1 MNDLREVF
9 EMVTKQTEPDLDSW
23 KKQEDRQRQRSRNR
37 RIGAILVA
45 AAAAIA
51 IGVFALVS
59 RPGSGTTSV
68 TNPPATSVPFVTTP
82 PIGAQL
88 VAPDGTPVRQFP
100 GSFSDD
106 SSLQLSPDGTTIA
119 YISAGYVHTV
129 RVDGS
134 DDRTLTGAG
143 NTNDGDAQNHVVWSP
158 DGSQLAYAYSG
169 NIYVMNADGSDRH
182 AITQS
187 PGGLGD
193 YYPVWSID
201 GMIAFWEGTPTGQD
215 GGPIDSEIYTI
226 PADGTGSPVRLTN
239 DGGNPVS
246 DIEPAWSPDGSRIAY
261 WHDGALWSMWADGSH
276 RRDMYAGEGGAWAPS
291 WSPDGKSIAFIAYVG
306 NLPGGGAPVMQLRMI
321 ELKTGRLTK
330 LKMHAVTDWNGPQW
344 VSDGEILINRYN

>member
-1 MNDLREVF
+1 MHDLREVF

-37 RIGAILVA
+37 RIGAIVVA

-51 IGVFALVS
+51 IGAFALAS
-59 RPGSGTTSV
+59 LPGSGTTSV
-68 TNPPATSVPFVTTP
+68 TNPPAPRVPFVMTP

-88 VAPDGTPVRQFP
+88 VSPDGTPVRQFP
-100 GSFSDD
+100 GSFSER
-106 SSLQLSPDGTTIA
+106 SSLQLSPDGTTLA
-119 YISAGYVHTV
+119 YMSAGYVHTV

-158 DGSQLAYAYSG
+158 DGSRLAYASTG
-169 NIYVMNADGSDRH
+169 NIYVMNADGSDQH

-193 YYPVWSID
+193 YYPVWSIE
-201 GMIAFWEGTPTGQD
+201 GTIAFWEGTPTGED
-215 GGPIDSEIYTI
+215 GGPSDAEIYTV
-226 PADGTGSPVRLTN
+226 PATGGPVTRLTH
-239 DGGNPVS
+239 DAVH

-261 WHDGALWSMWADGSH
+261 WHDGALWIMRADGTH
-276 RRDMYAGEGGAWAPS
+276 KREVHAGQGGAWAPS

-306 NLPGGGAPVMQLRMI
+306 NLPLGGAPVMQLRTI
-321 ELKTGRLTK
+321 ELKTGRVTK
-330 LKMHAVTDWNGPQW
+330 LKMHSVTDWNGPQW
-344 VSDGEILINRYN
+344 ISKGEILINRYN

>member
-1 MNDLREVF
+1 MHDLREVF

-23 KKQEDRQRQRSRNR
+23 KKQENRQRQKSRNR
-37 RIGAILVA
+37 RIGAIVVA

-51 IGVFALVS
+51 IGAFALAS
-59 RPGSGTTSV
+59 RPGSGKTSV
-68 TNPPATSVPFVTTP
+68 TNPPAPSVPFVTTP

-106 SSLQLSPDGTTIA
+106 SSLQLSPDGTTLA

-143 NTNDGDAQNHVVWSP
+143 NTNEGDAQNHVVWSP
-158 DGSQLAYAYSG
+158 DGSQLAYAYTG
-169 NIYVMNADGSDRH
+169 NIYIMNADGSDQH
-182 AITQS
+182 AITHS

-193 YYPVWSID
+193 YYPAWSID
-201 GMIAFWEGTPTGQD
+201 GTIAFWEGSPTGED
-215 GGPIDSEIYTI
+215 GGPSDSEIYTV
-226 PADGTGSPVRLTN
+226 PAMGGDVTRLTN
-239 DGGNPVS
+239 NVVS
-246 DIEPAWSPDGSRIAY
+246 NIEPAWSPDGTRIAY
-261 WHDGALWSMWADGSH
+261 WDGGALLVMQADGSNKH
-276 RRDMYAGEGGAWAPS
+276 SVYGREGGAWAPT
-291 WSPDGKSIAFIAYVG
+291 WSPDGKSIAFITYVG
-306 NLPGGGAPVMQLRMI
+306 NLPTEKGGAPLMQLRTI
-321 ELKTGRLTK
+321 DLKSARVIK
-330 LKMHAVTDWNGPQW
+330 LNVHSVTDWNGPQW

>member
-1 MNDLREVF
+1 MHDLREVF

-51 IGVFALVS
+51 IGVFALAS
-59 RPGSGTTSV
+59 RPGSGKTSV
-68 TNPPATSVPFVTTP
+68 INPPVPSVPFVTTP

-100 GSFSDD
+100 GSFLDD
-106 SSLQLSPDGTTIA
+106 SSLQLSPDGTTLA
-119 YISAGYVHTV
+119 YMSAGYVHTV
-129 RVDGS
+129 RVDGM

-158 DGSQLAYAYSG
+158 DGSQLAYASSG
-169 NIYVMNADGSDRH
+169 NIYVMNADGSDQH

-201 GMIAFWEGTPTGQD
+201 GTIAFWRGTPTGED
-215 GGPIDSEIYTI
+215 GGPGDSEIYTV
-226 PADGTGSPVRLTN
+226 PAVGGAVTRLTN
-239 DGGNPVS
+239 NVVS
-246 DIEPAWSPDGSRIAY
+246 NIEPAWSPDGTRIAY
-261 WHDGALWSMWADGSH
+261 WDGGALLVMQADGSH
-276 RRDMYAGEGGAWAPS
+276 KHSVYGREGGAWAPT
-291 WSPDGKSIAFIAYVG
+291 WSPDGKSIAFITYVG
-306 NLPGGGAPVMQLRMI
+306 NLPSAKGGAPLMQLRTI
-321 ELKTGRLTK
+321 ELKTGRVTK
-330 LKMHAVTDWNGPQW
+330 LKMHSVTDWNGPQW

>member
-1 MNDLREVF
+1 MHDLREVF

-37 RIGAILVA
+37 KVGAIVVA

-51 IGVFALVS
+51 IGAFALAS
-59 RPGSGTTSV
+59 RPGSGKTSV
-68 TNPPATSVPFVTTP
+68 TNPPAPSVPFVTTP

-106 SSLQLSPDGTTIA
+106 SSLQLSPDGTTLA

-158 DGSQLAYAYSG
+158 DGSQLA
-169 NIYVMNADGSDRH
+169 
-182 AITQS
+182 
-187 PGGLGD
+187 
-193 YYPVWSID
+193 
-201 GMIAFWEGTPTGQD
+201 
-215 GGPIDSEIYTI
+215 
-226 PADGTGSPVRLTN
+226 
-239 DGGNPVS
+239 
-246 DIEPAWSPDGSRIAY
+246 
-261 WHDGALWSMWADGSH
+261 
-276 RRDMYAGEGGAWAPS
+276 
-291 WSPDGKSIAFIAYVG
+291 
-306 NLPGGGAPVMQLRMI
+306 
-321 ELKTGRLTK
+321 
-330 LKMHAVTDWNGPQW
+330 
-344 VSDGEILINRYN
+344 

>member
-1 MNDLREVF
+1 MHDLREVF

-23 KKQEDRQRQRSRNR
+23 RKQEHRQRRRSRNR
-37 RIGAILVA
+37 RVGAIIVA

-68 TNPPATSVPFVTTP
+68 TNPPAPSVPFVTTP

-100 GSFSDD
+100 GSFSDA
-106 SSLQLSPDGTTIA
+106 SSLQLSPDGTTLA
-119 YISAGYVHTV
+119 YMSAGYVHTV

-143 NTNDGDAQNHVVWSP
+143 NTNEGDAQNHVVWSP
-158 DGSQLAYAYSG
+158 DGSQLAYASTG
-169 NIYVMNADGSDRH
+169 NIYVMNADGSDQH

-201 GMIAFWEGTPTGQD
+201 GTIAFWGGSPTGED
-215 GGPIDSEIYTI
+215 GGPSDAEIYTV
-226 PADGTGSPVRLTN
+226 PATGGTVTRLTH
-239 DGGNPVS
+239 DAVH

-261 WHDGALWSMWADGSH
+261 WHDGILRIMRADGTKKH
-276 RRDMYAGEGGAWAPS
+276 EAYASESGAWAPA
-291 WSPDGKSIAFIAYVG
+291 WSPDGTSIAFIAYVG
-306 NLPGGGAPVMQLRMI
+306 NLPGGGAPLMQLRTI
-321 ELKTGRLTK
+321 ELKSDRVSK
-330 LKMHAVTDWNGPQW
+330 LDIHSVTDWNGPQW

>member
-1 MNDLREVF
+1 MHDLREVF

-37 RIGAILVA
+37 RIGAIVVA

-51 IGVFALVS
+51 IGVFALAS
-59 RPGSGTTSV
+59 RPGSGKTSV
-68 TNPPATSVPFVTTP
+68 INPPVPSVPFVTTP

-106 SSLQLSPDGTTIA
+106 SSLQLSPDGTTLA
-119 YISAGYVHTV
+119 YMSAGYVHTV
-129 RVDGS
+129 RVDGM

-143 NTNDGDAQNHVVWSP
+143 NANDGDAQNHVVWSP
-158 DGSQLAYAYSG
+158 DGSQLAYASSG
-169 NIYVMNADGSDRH
+169 NIYVMNADGSDQH

-201 GMIAFWEGTPTGQD
+201 GTIAFWRGTPTGED
-215 GGPIDSEIYTI
+215 GGPGDSEIYTV
-226 PADGTGSPVRLTN
+226 PAVGGAVTRLTN
-239 DGGNPVS
+239 NVVS
-246 DIEPAWSPDGSRIAY
+246 NIEPAWSPDGTRIAY
-261 WHDGALWSMWADGSH
+261 WDGGALLVMQADGSH
-276 RRDMYAGEGGAWAPS
+276 KHSVYGREGGAWAPT
-291 WSPDGKSIAFIAYVG
+291 WSPDGKSIAFITYVG
-306 NLPGGGAPVMQLRMI
+306 NLPSAKGGAPLMQLRTI
-321 ELKTGRLTK
+321 ELKTGRVTK
-330 LKMHAVTDWNGPQW
+330 LKMHSVTDWNGPQW

>member
-1 MNDLREVF
+1 MRDLREVF

-23 KKQEDRQRQRSRNR
+23 KKQEDRQRSRSRNR
-37 RIGAILVA
+37 RVGAIVVA

-51 IGVFALVS
+51 IGVFALAS

-68 TNPPATSVPFVTTP
+68 TNPPAPSVPFVTTP

-100 GSFSDD
+100 GSFSDR
-106 SSLQLSPDGTTIA
+106 SSLQLSPDGTTLA
-119 YISAGYVHTV
+119 YISTGYVHTV

-158 DGSQLAYAYSG
+158 DGSQLAYAYTG
-169 NIYVMNADGSDRH
+169 NIFVMNADGSDQH
-182 AITQS
+182 AITHS

-201 GMIAFWEGTPTGQD
+201 GTIAFWEGTPTGED
-215 GGPIDSEIYTI
+215 GGPSDADIYTI
-226 PADGTGSPVRLTN
+226 PATGGHVTRLTH
-239 DGGNPVS
+239 DAVH

-261 WHDGALWSMWADGSH
+261 WHDGALRIMRADGTH
-276 RRDMYAGEGGAWAPS
+276 EREVDTTAGGAWAPA
-291 WSPDGKSIAFIAYVG
+291 WSPDGTSIAFIAYVG
-306 NLPGGGAPVMQLRMI
+306 NLPGGGTPLMQLRTI
-321 ELKTGRLTK
+321 DLKTAKVSK
-330 LKMHAVTDWNGPQW
+330 LNVHSVTDWNGPQW
-344 VSDGEILINRYN
+344 VSDGEILINRYK